1 MNSLKDSVIR
11 RKIRI
16 TGIVQGV
23 GFRPFV
29 HRIGERYDIKG
40 FVINKGPFVEIRA
53 QGSKEDMDS
62 FLSALST
69 EAPSNAS
76 VLSID
81 VSDDDIDQD
90 FDSFEIRESS
100 GRARDGI
107 ILIPPDA
114 GICEDCKRELY
125 DKTDRRYLHPLINCT
140 VCGPRLTII
149 DSLPYDRERTSMKS
163 FRMCSSCKK
172 EYEDIKTRRYDAQPV
187 CCPECG
193 PKYIS
198 VKSPDIKA
206 FQGNFFSEASPSGG
220 FRYHIQNARN
230 IIISGGIIAV
240 KGIGGFHFCCSAY
253 SDEAIT
259 RLREIKTR
267 PMKPFALMM
276 KDIETVKRHC
286 VMNEEQEALLSG
298 PIRPILLLERKKD
311 DALSELIAPY
321 NDRLGVMLP
330 YAPVQ
335 LLLFSMDDESDEKMP
350 DSLIMTSVN
359 IQGEPIIKDDR
370 ELVSK
375 FGDRIDLIL
384 TNDRDILT
392 RADDSVI
399 DLFEKKPYVIR
410 RSRGLAPLPVS
421 FPKASKCN
429 VLAFGGEL
437 KNSFCVGKNALFYP
451 SPYIGDMGTL
461 RTGEV
466 QSEEIERFLDI
477 LSVKDSLDVIACDLN
492 PSYLSTQ
499 AAEAFAKK
507 NDLPVIKIQHHKAH
521 LLSVIAENDY
531 EGDVIGCCFDGTGMG
546 DDGTIWGGE
555 IMLLKDKKIKRVSS
569 ITPFMNAGGD
579 LTAREGWRAAASMI
593 YDIFEKDKIS
603 ALSCMRDLNLCSEEE
618 GEAIFFMVDNKVN
631 IAQSTSAG
639 RLFDAASAI
648 LGIKQAS
655 TFEGEAAMALQ
666 TMAERYIRGNGPVEF
681 EKTKNKR
688 NGLIP
693 TDEIIRYLIRNA
705 DKDKGELSWYF
716 HVSLAEMTAEKIVT
730 VSKETG
736 VFTAALS
743 GGTFQNTLFLSL
755 LSKRLEEAGILVLK
769 HSLIPAN
776 DGGIALGQAVIAS
789 GGYVLS

>member
-1 MNSLKDSVIR
+1 MKAEVVR
-11 RKIRI
+11 KKIRV

-29 HRIGERYDIKG
+29 HRICERYGIKG
-40 FVINKGPFVEIRA
+40 FVINQGPFVEIRA

-69 EAPSNAS
+69 EAPLNAA

-81 VSDDDIDQD
+81 ISDDDTNED
-90 FDSFEIRESS
+90 FKAFEIRESS
-100 GRARDGI
+100 GNANDGI
-107 ILIPPDA
+107 ILIPPDI

-125 DKTDRRYLHPLINCT
+125 DKNDRRYLHPLINCT
-140 VCGPRLTII
+140 ACGPRLTII
-149 DSLPYDRERTSMKS
+149 DSLPYDRERTSMKD
-163 FRMCSSCKK
+163 FLMCPSCKK
-172 EYEDIKTRRYDAQPV
+172 EYLDIDSRRYDAQPV

-193 PKYIS
+193 PKYIAY
-198 VKSPDIKA
+198 KSADNKA
-206 FQGNFFSEASPSGG
+206 SQGDSLPKHSSCADFKEYI
-220 FRYHIQNARN
+220 RNARN
-230 IIISGGIIAV
+230 TIISGGIIAV

-253 SDEAIT
+253 SNEAIR

-276 KDIETVKRHC
+276 KDIETVKKHC
-286 VMNEEQEALLSG
+286 VIYEEQEALLTG
-298 PIRPILLLERKKD
+298 PIRPIVLLERKKK
-311 DALSELIAPY
+311 DALPELIAPY

-335 LLLFSMDDESDEKMP
+335 LLLFRMDDESDEKMP

-370 ELVSK
+370 ELISK
-375 FGDRIDLIL
+375 FGDKIDLIL
-384 TNDRDILT
+384 TNDRNILT

-410 RSRGLAPLPVS
+410 RSRGLSPLPVTFS
-421 FPKASKCN
+421 QASKCN

-437 KNSFCVGKNALFYP
+437 KNSFCVGKNGLFYP

-477 LSVKDSLDVIACDLN
+477 LSVKDHLDAIACDLN
-492 PSYLSTQ
+492 PAYLSTQ
-499 AAEAFAKK
+499 AAEAFARK
-507 NDLPVIKIQHHKAH
+507 NDLPVIKVQHHKAH

-531 EGDVIGCCFDGTGMG
+531 EGDAIGCCFDGTGLG

-555 IMLLKDKKIKRVSS
+555 ILLLKDKKIERVSS
-569 ITPFMNAGGD
+569 ITPFINTGGD

-593 YDIFEKDKIS
+593 YDICEKDKSS
-603 ALSCMRDLNLCSEEE
+603 ALSYIEALGLCSKEEA
-618 GEAIFFMVDNKVN
+618 EAIFFMVDNKVN
-631 IAQSTSAG
+631 IAESSSVG

-648 LGIKQAS
+648 LGVKRTS

-666 TMAERYIRGNGPVEF
+666 TEAQRYIKGNGSIKL
-681 EKTKNKR
+681 EKTKIKR
-688 NGLIP
+688 YGLIP
-693 TDEIIRYLIRNA
+693 TAEIIEYLIRNA
-705 DKDKGELSWYF
+705 GRDKGELSYYF
-716 HVSLAEMTAEKIVT
+716 HKKLAEMTAEKIAA

-736 VFTAALS
+736 IKVAALS

-755 LSKRLEEAGILVLK
+755 LSERLKEAGLRVLT
-769 HSLIPAN
+769 HMLIPAN
-776 DGGIALGQAVIAS
+776 DGGIALGQAVFAS